1 MKTTQE
7 QKWLDMLTIELR
19 LRDVS
24 GPGIGDTLATVR
36 EFLADSGESAQEAF
50 GSPAEY
56 AASLDLSTRTEPISV
71 KGTVFRSVI
80 GLLAFLVFSQAVA
93 PWVAREPL
101 DLGGA
106 QLAWLAFPAVAA
118 AFIPLY
124 LDKLVRHLWVAF
136 ALIVVCGATGVLSA
150 LSAPKEHAN
159 AWLSINPGL
168 VLVVTGAIMVSA
180 STLST
185 ISFAKDGDDS
195 IREPFSDPTK
205 ERKQKAT
212 SSILGILVSWMLP
225 IAALVFLG
233 VGFLM
238 R

>member
-7 QKWLDMLTIELR
+7 QKWLDALTLELR

-24 GPGIGDTLATVR
+24 GPGIGDTLATVK

-56 AASLDLSTRTEPISV
+56 AASLDLSTSTEPTSV
-71 KGTVFRSVI
+71 KGTVLRSIV
-80 GLLAFLVFSQAVA
+80 GLLAFLVFSQAIA
-93 PWVAREPL
+93 PWVARGPL

-106 QLAWLAFPAVAA
+106 QLAWLAVPAAVAA
-118 AFIPLY
+118 TIPLY
-124 LDKLVRHLWVAF
+124 LEKLIRHLWVACV
-136 ALIVVCGATGVLSA
+136 LIVVCGATGIASA
-150 LSAPKEHAN
+150 LSAPKDHAN

-168 VLVVTGAIMVSA
+168 VLMATAAIMVAVSI
-180 STLST
+180 LST
-185 ISFAKDGDDS
+185 ISFTKDGDDS
-195 IREPFSDPTK
+195 IREPFRDPAK
-205 ERKQKAT
+205 ERKRKAT

-225 IAALVFLG
+225 IAALAFLG